1 MTIKGGGNRSEC
13 ETIIIVA
20 YLQIVPNA
28 RMYLENRKKEIF
40 DRPFL
45 CVEERRAAQVGS
57 ARAHLKDAG
66 GRRRRAP
73 ISLTKFRRG
82 ENIYCTALDFVGNAS
97 RLSNNDPRRGGNEE
111 AVLVA
116 SFFASEG
123 PLRWKGEDEEAMVL
137 PDGIIRLA
145 PNKCRSH
152 SEEAKLFE
160 KNIFLY
166 RDMLCFWPCFYK
178 VLLAYFRSAHLA
190 TLQGSL
196 LRGEE
201 EELTNNVPLEEEKE
215 HLLQGLFHNQ
225 RRRYYDTPPKPLLIK
240 PGLRYPFLHTKSSV
254 EKQAL
259 IVEPFQGHLFVRRR
273 KRSVESKEKV
283 KKIQESW
290 CMDRYARAK
299 KGLSEQLSL
308 FSSLSLR
315 SSPQWTFGAK
325 VSSSSSSSAP
335 FSTAV
340 DWKPM
345 EKNEK
350 ERQKTR
356 TELAFYL
363 VDQLGWF
370 IASVFGLNWSHN
382 NNNDDN
388 NSSHSRTFRLRRR
401 QGRGPWHGFREGG
414 GGKSTKP
421 QLQKRRCANALSSF
435 LLARERKEEL
445 WLQTRKKKKMKNGL
459 RCTTI

>member
-1 MTIKGGGNRSEC
+1 
-13 ETIIIVA
+13 
-20 YLQIVPNA
+20 
-28 RMYLENRKKEIF
+28 
-40 DRPFL
+40 
-45 CVEERRAAQVGS
+45 
-57 ARAHLKDAG
+57 
-66 GRRRRAP
+66 
-73 ISLTKFRRG
+73 
-82 ENIYCTALDFVGNAS
+82 
-97 RLSNNDPRRGGNEE
+97 
-111 AVLVA
+111 
-116 SFFASEG
+116 
-123 PLRWKGEDEEAMVL
+123 
-137 PDGIIRLA
+137 
-145 PNKCRSH
+145 
-152 SEEAKLFE
+152 
-160 KNIFLY
+160 
-166 RDMLCFWPCFYK
+166 
-178 VLLAYFRSAHLA
+178 
-190 TLQGSL
+190 
-196 LRGEE
+196 
-201 EELTNNVPLEEEKE
+201 
-215 HLLQGLFHNQ
+215 
-225 RRRYYDTPPKPLLIK
+225 
-240 PGLRYPFLHTKSSV
+240 
-254 EKQAL
+254 
-259 IVEPFQGHLFVRRR
+259 
-273 KRSVESKEKV
+273 
-283 KKIQESW
+283 
-290 CMDRYARAK
+290 MDRYARAK

-445 WLQTRKKKKMKNGL
+445 WLQARKKKKMKNGL